1 MISELDQALSGLI
14 AKFGIVKTA
23 SILKNLNEKLQYFEG
38 KTNLESVQ
46 QAVISEICAYF
57 EITEKEFFESR
68 KHIISDARALAMFFF
83 ADHMSMRE
91 IAHFF
96 KRDLAFC
103 QKRLSEITFLLKN
116 KTVNFQILNCYDRLR
131 AQLYCISAIRQNPAP
146 DRNC

>member
-1 MISELDQALSGLI
+1 MISELDQALSRLI
-14 AKFGIVKTA
+14 AQYGVVKTA
-23 SILKNLNEKLQYFEG
+23 NILSNLAEKLHHFEG

-68 KHIISDARALAMFFF
+68 KHLFSDARALAMFFL
-83 ADHMSMRE
+83 ADYMSMRE

-116 KTVNFQILNCYDRLR
+116 KTANFQILNCYDRIKQ
-131 AQLYCISAIRQNPAP
+131 QLYCISATRQNTAP
-146 DRNC
+146 DRDC